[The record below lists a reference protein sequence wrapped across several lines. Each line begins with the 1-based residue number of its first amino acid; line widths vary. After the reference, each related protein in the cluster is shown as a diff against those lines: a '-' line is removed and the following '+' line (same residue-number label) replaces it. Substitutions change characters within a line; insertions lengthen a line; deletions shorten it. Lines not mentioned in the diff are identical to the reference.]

1 MMQQPADLSI
11 SIIHASAQ
19 FRKTIPLE
27 MHCFLIP
34 PPCMVY
40 TVLYLLNVQYCIPID
55 SFKILYYLSNQV
67 ARRMKTVGKRQKMTS
82 CP

>member
-27 MHCFLIP
+27 MHSFLIP
-34 PPCMVY
+34 PPWCTVY
-40 TVLYLLNVQYCIPID
+40 STVSIECTVYSSTVLKYCII
-55 SFKILYYLSNQV
+55 SQT
-67 ARRMKTVGKRQKMTS
+67 R
-82 CP
+82 